1 MTATPHIEG
10 TLSHKLDPKGRVAV
24 PIEWRSM
31 PLGSLRMMAAQT
43 YGVDTLR
50 FLSECFYRQQL
61 DKIDSMKEEL
71 GAAKVLR
78 AKGAFIRRCAPVKIN
93 EQGKLQVPKAQS
105 VGVNIDFNS
114 EVMLVGF
121 GTYFEIYSL
130 KNYDLMVAEEAKEIT
145 EFNDI
150 IGGF

>member
-1 MTATPHIEG
+1 MTAILHIEG

-24 PIEWRSM
+24 PVEWRSM
-31 PLGSLRMMAAQT
+31 SLGSLRMMPAKT

-50 FLSECFYRQQL
+50 FLSESFYQEQL
-61 DKIDSMKEEL
+61 VKIDSMREEL

-78 AKGAFIRRCAPVKIN
+78 AKGAFIRRCSPVKIN
-93 EQGKLQVPKAQS
+93 DQGKLQVPKAQS
-105 VGVNIDFNS
+105 SLANIEFGS

-121 GTYFEIYSL
+121 GSYFEVYSID
-130 KNYDLMVAEEAKEIT
+130 NYDLMVAEEAKEVT
-145 EFNDI
+145 EFNEI